1 MQYVP
6 PLLLHRI
13 TIVAVIAAAAV
24 AVVIVVVTVGVGV
37 AVIGIVIT
45 GPKDQCRYILNAHTF
60 PIGEI

>member
-6 PLLLHRI
+6 PSLLHRI
-13 TIVAVIAAAAV
+13 TIVTVCAAAAV
-24 AVVIVVVTVGVGV
+24 AVVIVVVGV
-37 AVIGIVIT
+37 AVFGIVIT